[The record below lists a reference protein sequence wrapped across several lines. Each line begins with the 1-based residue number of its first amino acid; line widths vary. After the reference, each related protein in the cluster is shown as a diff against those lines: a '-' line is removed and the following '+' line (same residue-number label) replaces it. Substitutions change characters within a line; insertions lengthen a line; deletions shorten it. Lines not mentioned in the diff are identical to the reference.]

1 MDVGTCDGCNKPL
14 TQTTYCVECT
24 QCFCAGCTKVHT
36 RQNATKSHILLRLSP
51 DASGA
56 SSFKIGRNCEI
67 CEEKMEVVSLC
78 ASCREMYCTE
88 CSGRHHLV
96 KATKDHQLCP
106 LKLWDSSL
114 EIRPASSVVQ
124 DSTKKKAQVNVIL
137 NPVKDLYRGRLVTER
152 PSTAPGETAMTR
164 IRGMTILQDG
174 RLLVIDS
181 KNKCLKVFK
190 PEWYELLTK
199 KELTDEPRGIA
210 AVSQDEVV
218 ITFADKKEVRIYKID
233 KVNNL
238 WKERSFGIKD
248 KPFSISYSRRSFA
261 IELGEGDDG
270 EIAVTDFNGNI
281 THLVRGQNSSFGQFT
296 GNTIRLVHDND
307 RKLVFIANVS
317 DGYIHCVDY
326 KGEVKWVN
334 KINTPRGVALH
345 EHTLF
350 VASKADN
357 KIYQINA
364 TNGHMYSLLSD
375 TDRINQPRYIA
386 VQATHDKL
394 AVEVGSSINV
404 YTISKK

>member
-1 MDVGTCDGCNKPL
+1 MYK
-14 TQTTYCVECT
+14 
-24 QCFCAGCTKVHT
+24 
-36 RQNATKSHILLRLSP
+36 
-51 DASGA
+51 
-56 SSFKIGRNCEI
+56 GRI
-67 CEEKMEVVSLC
+67 
-78 ASCREMYCTE
+78 
-88 CSGRHHLV
+88 
-96 KATKDHQLCP
+96 
-106 LKLWDSSL
+106 
-114 EIRPASSVVQ
+114 I
-124 DSTKKKAQVNVIL
+124 
-137 NPVKDLYRGRLVTER
+137 TER

-164 IRGMTILQDG
+164 IRGMTFLLDG
-174 RLLVIDS
+174 RLVVIDS

-218 ITFADKKEVRIYKID
+218 ITFADKKEVRIYKMD

-238 WKERSFGIKD
+238 WKARSFGMKD

-281 THLVRGQNSSFGQFT
+281 THLVRGQSSSFGQFT

-307 RKLVFIANVS
+307 KKLVFIVNV

-357 KIYQINA
+357 KIYQISA
-364 TNGHMYSLLSD
+364 INGNMYSLLSD

-386 VQATHDKL
+386 FQASHDKL
-394 AVEVGSSINV
+394 AVEVGSSVNI